1 MVTIVSKKEL
11 NNLKAE
17 NAGLKARISGLKAR
31 ISGLERQLDES
42 NERIAAYDKNEAEK
56 KILKSWLCNPY
67 SVLEEKKNG

>member
-1 MVTIVSKKEL
+1 MVTVISKKEL

-17 NAGLKARISGLKAR
+17 NAGLKARVSE
-31 ISGLERQLDES
+31 LERQLDKS